1 MGPCLVHEPIFQE
14 MQPQQSFR
22 IDLGDLKA
30 QIVKRIGADRSKRY
44 FYYLNHFL
52 SQKLSKGDFDKLCC
66 RVLGRENL
74 PLHNQFIRSIL
85 KNACQAKTPP
95 PFYEADPAKSV
106 SRTAKL
112 SPSVE
117 DGPDQNGSL
126 IQNPNQ
132 SSSIWSNGVPQ
143 VSLRKSRSGI
153 RERKPKDRPSPLGP
167 NGKVDSMYHSTAT
180 EDSGSKIM
188 TENGPLTACDYPR
201 SLQNYQSVPGLLEKD
216 RGLIQEPADKSR
228 GHSKNEAAMAIVED
242 GEEVDQATLSS
253 FSRIPLLAPLG
264 IPFCPASV
272 GGARKAMSVGKSD
285 DFVSYHDTGELSD
298 MESLRRRMQQIAA
311 AQGIGGVPVDCAN
324 ILNMMLD
331 AYLKR
336 LIKSCIELVGARST
350 PELRSH
356 LVQKHQIPD
365 KVLNGT
371 WPASNHL
378 HMQNNLIGGTHEK
391 KFPISISMVDFK
403 LAMELNPQQ
412 LGDEWPLLL
421 EKISLSSFEK

>member
-1 MGPCLVHEPIFQE
+1 
-14 MQPQQSFR
+14 MQPHQGFR

-30 QIVKRIGADRSKRY
+30 QIVKRIGVDRSKRY
-44 FYYLNHFL
+44 FYYLNQFL
-52 SQKLSKGDFDKLCC
+52 SQKLSKVDFDKLCC
-66 RVLGRENL
+66 RMLGRENL

-95 PFYEADPAKSV
+95 SVYEADPAKPV

-112 SPSVE
+112 LPSVE

-126 IQNPNQ
+126 IQNQNQ

-153 RERKPKDRPSPLGP
+153 RERKVKDRSSPLGP
-167 NGKVDSMYHSTAT
+167 NGKVESLYHSTAT

-188 TENGPLTACDYPR
+188 TENGLLTPCDYGR
-201 SLQNYQSVPGLLEKD
+201 SLQNYQSAPGLLEKD
-216 RGLIQEPADKSR
+216 GGPIQEPTDKSR
-228 GHSKNEAAMAIVED
+228 AHSKSEVAMAIVED

-264 IPFCPASV
+264 VPLCSASL
-272 GGARKAMSVGKSD
+272 GGGRKAMSVGNSD

-298 MESLRRRMQQIAA
+298 TESLRRRVQHIVAT
-311 AQGIGGVPVDCAN
+311 QGIGGVSVECAN
-324 ILNMMLD
+324 VLNVMLD
-331 AYLKR
+331 IYLKR

-350 PELRSH
+350 LEPHIH
-356 LVQKHQIPD
+356 LIQKHQIPD
-365 KVLNGT
+365 KVLNGM

-378 HMQNNLIGGTHEK
+378 HMRNNVIGGMPEK
-391 KFPISISMVDFK
+391 KFPISISAPDFK

-412 LGDEWPLLL
+412 LGDDWPLLL

>member
-14 MQPQQSFR
+14 MQPQQGFR

-30 QIVKRIGADRSKRY
+30 QIVKRIGVDRSKRY
-44 FYYLNHFL
+44 FYYLNQFL
-52 SQKLSKGDFDKLCC
+52 GQKLSKGDFDKLCC

-95 PFYEADPAKSV
+95 PVYEADPAKSV

-126 IQNPNQ
+126 IQNQNQ

-153 RERKPKDRPSPLGP
+153 RERKLKDRPSPLGP
-167 NGKVDSMYHSTAT
+167 NGNHSTAM

-188 TENGPLTACDYPR
+188 TENGLSSPCDYQR
-201 SLQNYQSVPGLLEKD
+201 SLQKYQSVPGLLEKE
-216 RGLIQEPADKSR
+216 RGLIPEPADKS
-228 GHSKNEAAMAIVED
+228 GAHSKNEAVMAIVED
-242 GEEVDQATLSS
+242 GEEVDQVTLSS
-253 FSRIPLLAPLG
+253 FSKIPLHAPLG
-264 IPFCPASV
+264 VPCCPASV
-272 GGARKAMSVGKSD
+272 GGGRKAMSVGNSD

-298 MESLRRRMQQIAA
+298 TESLRRRMQHIAA
-311 AQGIGGVPVDCAN
+311 AQGIGGVSVECAN
-324 ILNMMLD
+324 ILNVMLD
-331 AYLKR
+331 IYLKR

-350 PELRSH
+350 PEPHSH
-356 LVQKHQIPD
+356 LGQKHQIPD

-371 WPASNHL
+371 WPAINHL
-378 HMQNNLIGGTHEK
+378 HMRNNVIGGMPEK
-391 KFPISISMVDFK
+391 KFPISLSMVDFK

-412 LGDEWPLLL
+412 LGDDWPLLL

>member
-1 MGPCLVHEPIFQE
+1 

-30 QIVKRIGADRSKRY
+30 QIVKRIGVDRSKRY
-44 FYYLNHFL
+44 FYYLNQFL

-95 PFYEADPAKSV
+95 PVYEADPAKSV
-106 SRTAKL
+106 SRTTKL

-117 DGPDQNGSL
+117 DGSDQNGSL
-126 IQNPNQ
+126 IQNQNQ

-143 VSLRKSRSGI
+143 VPLRKARSGI
-153 RERKPKDRPSPLGP
+153 RERKLKDRSSPLGP
-167 NGKVDSMYHSTAT
+167 NGKGESLYHSTAT
-180 EDSGSKIM
+180 EDSGSKVM
-188 TENGPLTACDYPR
+188 TENGLLSPCDYRR

-216 RGLIQEPADKSR
+216 RGLIQEPPDKSR
-228 GHSKNEAAMAIVED
+228 VHSKNEAAMAIVED

-253 FSRIPLLAPLG
+253 LSRTSLHAPLG
-264 IPFCPASV
+264 VPFCSASV
-272 GGARKAMSVGKSD
+272 GGGRKAMSLGNSD

-298 MESLRRRMQQIAA
+298 TESLRRRIEHIAT
-311 AQGIGGVPVDCAN
+311 AQGIGGVSVECAN
-324 ILNMMLD
+324 ILNVMLD
-331 AYLKR
+331 IYLKR
-336 LIKSCIELVGARST
+336 LIKSCIQVVGARST
-350 PELRSH
+350 PEPHSH
-356 LVQKHQIPD
+356 LVQKHQVPD

-378 HMQNNLIGGTHEK
+378 HMRNNVIGGMPEK
-391 KFPISISMVDFK
+391 KFPISVSLVDFK

-412 LGDEWPLLL
+412 LGDDWPLLL